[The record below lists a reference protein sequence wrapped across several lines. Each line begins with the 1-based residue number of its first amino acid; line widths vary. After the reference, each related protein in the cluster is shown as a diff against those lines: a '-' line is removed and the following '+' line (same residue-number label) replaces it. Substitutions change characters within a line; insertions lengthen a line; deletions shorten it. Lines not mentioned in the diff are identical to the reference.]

1 MDIKKQD
8 KVINPCKRCG
18 YDRPRLITYGHIDA
32 NRYTYRI
39 TCPNCSYCTKEKD
52 TAEQAINA
60 WNRPLHSP
68 PKKQRQLD
76 II

>member
-18 YDRPRLITYGHIDA
+18 YDRPRRITYGHIDV
-32 NRYTYRI
+32 NRRAYRI
-39 TCPNCSYCTKEKD
+39 TCPNCSYCTKEKG
-52 TAEQAINA
+52 TVEQAVDA

-68 PKKQRQLD
+68 PKKQR
-76 II
+76 